1 MGVALKFSRT
11 EITEMKERGGSSTSG
26 EGKQGSGN
34 LRKSYFFVALH
45 INNRRES
52 SVHIGK
58 LS

>member
-1 MGVALKFSRT
+1 
-11 EITEMKERGGSSTSG
+11 MKERGRASTSG

-34 LRKSYFFVALH
+34 LRRSYFFVALH

-52 SVHIGK
+52 SVHIEE